1 MTQAEKNR
9 MERPLDEW
17 AIHTAQKE
25 IQSRN
30 YRRRADR
37 QEKRKKLEERNEA
50 LRDMLNR
57 K

>member
-25 IQSRN
+25 MQTR
-30 YRRRADR
+30 YQRRKANRL
-37 QEKRKKLEERNEA
+37 EKKKKLEERNEA
-50 LRDMLNR
+50 LRNMLNR

>member
-17 AIHTAQKE
+17 AINAAQRE
-25 IQSRN
+25 MQTR
-30 YRRRADR
+30 YQRRKADR